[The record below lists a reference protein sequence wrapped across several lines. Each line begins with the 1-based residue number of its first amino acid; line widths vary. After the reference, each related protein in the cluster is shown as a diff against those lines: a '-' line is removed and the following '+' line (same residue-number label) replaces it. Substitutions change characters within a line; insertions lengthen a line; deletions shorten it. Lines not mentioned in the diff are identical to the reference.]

1 MIVLDTHTFAWLM
14 LTPKQLSPAA
24 TSAIRAALGSGG
36 IAIAS
41 VTVWELAVMVTRGRL
56 VPNGMPEAWLAE
68 LLARSGV
75 VVKEIT
81 PAIATLAAQFPEP
94 FPGDPADRWSRA
106 TVDCAAA
113 RLCTRSGERAQPLV
127 ARVTFAASSASMAAA
142 SKPSSPRIAR
152 VWDANAGVGAPG

>member
-41 VTVWELAVMVTRGRL
+41 VTVWELAVMVARGRL

-94 FPGDPADRWSRA
+94 FPGDPADRLIAATARA
-106 TVDCAAA
+106 E
-113 RLCTRSGERAQPLV
+113 GIPLV
-127 ARVTFAASSASMAAA
+127 TRDGRLRRSAAVHT
-142 SKPSSPRIAR
+142 I
-152 VWDANAGVGAPG
+152 W